1 MSKPTIEEKRVLSG
15 PGDSPVSPLR
25 NNGSVPKEL
34 KLIPE
39 KHKKLENLTDNQDV
53 IPPHNHEAL
62 DRNVQITNAMRKQE
76 GVGYPCGNYSY
87 SISDEES
94 LKEIQGTERN
104 EKYRSCAQCGYI
116 TNWKN
121 NLVSH
126 LQTHHGKSGDEKQI
140 HHGESGGEMQHETN

>member
-1 MSKPTIEEKRVLSG
+1 
-15 PGDSPVSPLR
+15 
-25 NNGSVPKEL
+25 
-34 KLIPE
+34 
-39 KHKKLENLTDNQDV
+39 
-53 IPPHNHEAL
+53 
-62 DRNVQITNAMRKQE
+62 MRKQE

-94 LKEIQGTERN
+94 LKEIQGTKHN
-104 EKYRSCAQCGYI
+104 EKYGSCAQCGYI

-140 HHGESGGEMQHETN
+140 HHGESGGEMQHETNRKEVNNLRSVQTKIVHRKSERSGQRSLFRKQSYSNRSQIIF